1 MAIYG
6 DNDVYANSPV
16 AAYSVGTRDGGII
29 SGGTGGHVT
38 TTQGVKFEWV
48 YDPGT
53 PEASPSGF
61 TGRGWFEDTPGSPIW
76 YSSKNGTDLETI
88 LTGFA
93 GGTRGN
99 LDDVFKNWQIYVDA
113 QGFQGTDI
121 VQQFQWVLGISGW
134 DCWSNISGSGT

>member
-38 TTQGVKFEWV
+38 TTRGVNFEWV

-53 PEASPSGF
+53 PGASPSGF
-61 TGRGWFEDTPGSPIW
+61 TGQGWFAETPGSPIW
-76 YSSKNGTDLETI
+76 WYCSQKGTDLKTI
-88 LTGFA
+88 LEEFA
-93 GGTRGN
+93 GGTRTN
-99 LDDVFKNWQIYVDA
+99 LNDVFQNWQTYVDA
-113 QGFQGTDI
+113 LGFQGTDA
-121 VQQFQWVLGISGW
+121 VQQFQQELGW
-134 DCWSNISGSGT
+134 TCWSNLTGGA